1 MPKSHRRGKHSFQAK
16 KGVRPVSPSVVS
28 PPATAV
34 RPAEPVSPMATAPP
48 ARTTS
53 AKARAPVAAAVT
65 HPYIR
70 AELKGI
76 GILGGIMLLILI
88 VLALVWR

>member
-16 KGVRPVSPSVVS
+16 KGARPGSPSVVS
-28 PPATAV
+28 PPAAAV
-34 RPAEPVSPMATAPP
+34 RPAEPVLPGATAPP
-48 ARTTS
+48 ARTPS
-53 AKARAPVAAAVT
+53 VKARAPAAA

>member
-16 KGVRPVSPSVVS
+16 KGARPGSPSVVS
-28 PPATAV
+28 PTAAAV

-53 AKARAPVAAAVT
+53 AKARAPVAAAAT
-65 HPYIR
+65 HPFIR

-76 GILGGIMLLILI
+76 SILSGIIFVILI